1 MKLGV
6 IADDFTGATD
16 IAGFLVKNGVK
27 TVQII
32 DRPEGNADVSAEA
45 FVVSLKSRSCESQ
58 QAIQMS
64 LDALEWLL
72 KQGCDKIYFKYCSTF
87 DSTSEGNIGPVGD
100 AILERM
106 GEEITV
112 VCPAL
117 PVNGRTLYKGYLFV
131 HNTLLN
137 ESGMR
142 DHPLNPMKDAKIS
155 RVLESQTTGKV
166 GEIHYEVIEK
176 GPDAVLKKMNELKEN
191 GYRYAVVD
199 TLDNSHL
206 SCIARATADLE
217 VYTGGSGLGG
227 ALAGEWKKNNDSVA
241 SAQEAG
247 RPRPV
252 RTVIFSGS
260 CSTATNLQVEWYQKV
275 GASHSINRQRFIDE
289 PGYAEELFQWILSH
303 IDNEYAP
310 MLYATTTPDKLQKN
324 KQKYKGL
331 NLGEE
336 IENLFGQLAARLRSE
351 KVSNFIVAG
360 GETAGKIVQ
369 SLELGALYVGP
380 QIDPG
385 VPWMRAIDGEVFLAL
400 KSGNFGAED
409 FFKKA
414 QEMYKGTNGRP

>member
-1 MKLGV
+1 MKIGV

-32 DRPEGNADVSAEA
+32 DRPEGDADVSAEA
-45 FVVSLKSRSCESQ
+45 FVVSLKSRSCDPR
-58 QAIQMS
+58 QAIRMS

-72 KQGCDKIYFKYCSTF
+72 QQGCDKIYFKYCSTF

-106 GEEITV
+106 GEKITV

-131 HNTLLN
+131 HDTLLN

-155 RVLESQTTGKV
+155 RVLGSQSSGKV

-176 GPDAVLKKMNELKEN
+176 GPDAIREKLNELKVK
-191 GYRYAVVD
+191 GCRYVVVD
-199 TLDNSHL
+199 TLDDSHL
-206 SCIARATADLE
+206 SCIAQATAELK

-227 ALAGEWKKNNDSVA
+227 ALAKAWKQNDAAAA

-247 RPRPV
+247 RPKPA

-260 CSTATNLQVEWYQKV
+260 CSKATNLQVERYTRV
-275 GASHSINRQRFIDE
+275 GASQSIDRRRFIDE
-289 PGYAEELFQWILSH
+289 PGYAEELFRWILSH
-303 IDNEYAP
+303 IDDDYAP
-310 MLYATTTPDKLQKN
+310 MLYATTTPDKLQEN

-336 IENLFGQLAARLRSE
+336 IEKLFGQLAVRLRSE
-351 KVSNFIVAG
+351 KVTNFIVAG

-369 SLELGALYVGP
+369 SLDLGSLYVGP

-385 VPWMRAIDGEVFLAL
+385 VPWMRATDGEVYLAL

-414 QEMYKGTNGRP
+414 QEMYGETQG